1 MTNLTQWKDMDS
13 GKQTH
18 KEKIKLNGS
27 QSTDYV
33 GLTHFSMGRKEAHG
47 SIVEIKHGMRLMDS
61 KLEKRTDIEL

>member
-1 MTNLTQWKDMDS
+1 MTIPTQWEDS

-33 GLTHFSMGRKEAHG
+33 ALTHFSM
-47 SIVEIKHGMRLMDS
+47 
-61 KLEKRTDIEL
+61 